1 MGVQYQL
8 YTDSSV
14 FQREYPADAKLSDI
28 MSAEGIPGRARIKVD
43 VGDRKD
49 YRVDGSGFE
58 FSIKQ
63 VH

>member
-28 MSAEGIPGRARIKVD
+28 MAAEGIPGRARIKVED
-43 VGDRKD
+43 GARKD
-49 YRVDGSGFE
+49 YRVDGTGFE
-58 FSIKQ
+58 FTVRQ